1 VSRES
6 KRIPHFVDSVRNDV
20 NFFVLCGEA
29 QRPILRQRRSE
40 CGIQESYMGIGSL
53 AWRTMYQQG
62 RLPAWG
68 KMEWLQGTSSS
79 GWTASISYSTL
90 LPLEEMAS
98 RRMR

>member
-1 VSRES
+1 MSRRS

-29 QRPILRQRRSE
+29 PKDPSFAK

>member
-1 VSRES
+1 
-6 KRIPHFVDSVRNDV
+6 
-20 NFFVLCGEA
+20 
-29 QRPILRQRRSE
+29 
-40 CGIQESYMGIGSL
+40 MGMGSL

-62 RLPAWG
+62 RLPARG